1 MNLNINLKMENSN
14 LNLRL
19 TKLEEFCLSLSAHLE
34 GERVLRKEEDEKLK
48 ELCDMIAKQLIE
60 MKDIHI
66 QQNESSPQIPQMFSE
81 IKDQM
86 LNIIDSKIEEKLID
100 NKNRL
105 EEEKQEN
112 YFDSKID
119 EFNLYR
125 AELDKRIDIL
135 ENENNKKI
143 NDIYSKIEE
152 MDIFQNNLKIFNNEV
167 GKKIDYLNE
176 IINRIDE
183 DKNIDDNRIKN
194 IENKIKNISLNYKE
208 KEDKND
214 IELNNINNNL
224 NFLKN
229 DFTNISE
236 KFIKEIEEIK
246 NKLEKYNN
254 IKNQEIANFEDH
266 ILGEYEN
273 FTKFITNVLN
283 QELDKIKSMN
293 EFLSSDFEIIKNKNQ
308 YIEETLPKLRED
320 LYDSL
325 KKNYKY
331 VLDKMNS
338 YFNIQVNNNR
348 SCDLDNEY
356 KEYED
361 KILEKI

>member
-1 MNLNINLKMENSN
+1 MENSN

-48 ELCDMIAKQLIE
+48 ELCDMIAKQLLEI
-60 MKDIHI
+60 KDI
-66 QQNESSPQIPQMFSE
+66 QQNESSQIIFSQ

-112 YFDSKID
+112 YFDNKIE
-119 EFNLYR
+119 EFNSYR

-135 ENENNKKI
+135 ENTNNKKM
-143 NDIYSKIEE
+143 NDIYNKIEE
-152 MDIFQNNLKIFNNEV
+152 MDVFQNNLKIFNDEV
-167 GKKIDYLNE
+167 GKKINYLNE
-176 IINRIDE
+176 MMNHIDQ
-183 DKNIDDNRIKN
+183 DKNIDNNRLKN
-194 IENKIKNISLNYKE
+194 VENKIKSITLNYKE
-208 KEDKND
+208 KEEKNN

-229 DFTNISE
+229 DFANISE

-254 IKNQEIANFEDH
+254 IKNKEIANFEEH

-273 FTKFITNVLN
+273 FTKFITSVLN

-293 EFLSSDFEIIKNKNQ
+293 EFLIAI
-308 YIEETLPKLRED
+308 
-320 LYDSL
+320 L
-325 KKNYKY
+325 K
-331 VLDKMNS
+331 
-338 YFNIQVNNNR
+338 
-348 SCDLDNEY
+348 
-356 KEYED
+356 
-361 KILEKI
+361 